1 MSTRKKGS
9 FWKLVVS
16 VFLILIGGVFVL
28 SGCSSPPKKLDP
40 SVSGPQLIVNPES
53 IRLGVAKVLDSKIVF
68 DGSGFKPKD
77 SIFIEL
83 LGPNQTKLVVAEALI
98 QPDGTFKAE
107 VSKLTK
113 ITEILRADA
122 GFEINKKYKEFVI
135 ITQPPIP
142 GGVYTAKVTCMSSD
156 MTAETKLTVKGPS
169 IVDSTKDL
177 LGRMLGKIRYKKD
190 K

>member
-1 MSTRKKGS
+1 MSTQKKVR
-9 FWKLVVS
+9 FWGLLVS
-16 VFLILIGGVFVL
+16 ACLIVTGGVFIL
-28 SGCSSPPKKLDP
+28 SGCSGPPKKLDP
-40 SVSGPQLIVNPES
+40 SVSGPQLIVNPET
-53 IRLGVAKVLDSKIVF
+53 IRLGVAKALDTKILF
-68 DGSGFKPKD
+68 EGSGFKPKD

-83 LGPNQTKLVVAEALI
+83 LGPKQTKLVVAEALI

-107 VSKLTK
+107 VSKLTR

-122 GFEINKKYKEFVI
+122 NFEIEKKYKEFVI

-142 GGVYTAKVTCMSSD
+142 EGGYTAKVTCMSSD
-156 MTAETKLTVKGPS
+156 MTAETKLTIKGPS

>member
-1 MSTRKKGS
+1 MSTQKKVR
-9 FWKLVVS
+9 FWGLLVS
-16 VFLILIGGVFVL
+16 ACLIVTGGVFIL

-40 SVSGPQLIVNPES
+40 SVSEPQLIVNPET
-53 IRLGVAKVLDSKIVF
+53 IRLGVAKVLDTIIVF
-68 DGSGFKPKD
+68 EGSGFKPKD

-83 LGPNQTKLVVAEALI
+83 LGPKQTKLVVAEALI

-107 VSKLTK
+107 VSKLTR

-122 GFEINKKYKEFVI
+122 NFEIEKKYKEFVI

-142 GGVYTAKVTCMSSD
+142 GGVYSAKVTCMSSD
-156 MTAETKLTVKGPS
+156 MTAETKLTIKGPS
-169 IVDSTKDL
+169 IVDSTKDF
-177 LGRMLGKIRYKKD
+177 LGKKLGKIRYKKD

>member
-1 MSTRKKGS
+1 MEMVERRKGYVLRSMVLVCLMSAC
-9 FWKLVVS
+9 L
-16 VFLILIGGVFVL
+16 LML
-28 SGCSSPPKKLDP
+28 SGCSNPPKKLDP
-40 SVSGPQLIVNPES
+40 SVSGLQLIVNPES
-53 IRLGVAKVLDSKIVF
+53 IRLGVAKVLDTKIGF
-68 DGSGFKPKD
+68 EGSGFKPKD

-83 LGPNQTKLVVAEALI
+83 LGPNQTKAVVAEALI

-122 GFEINKKYKEFVI
+122 GFEINDKYKEFVI

-142 GGVYTAKVTCMSSD
+142 EGAYTAKVTCMSSD
-156 MTAETKLTVKGPS
+156 MPAETKLNVKGPS

-177 LGRMLGKIRYKKD
+177 LGKMLGKIRYKK
-190 K
+190 